1 MSHRVGL
8 HIGSRSCGI
17 GRALH
22 VIAGVAASASVMA
35 ACSSSWDS
43 SGDGAGRGG
52 TESVVT
58 VSVDV
63 VEADAGRRR
72 FVCSWLTE
80 ISRWPWIVPASSRL
94 CSPRHLG
101 WTEPSSVG
109 AGPTRRSRISRA
121 RVRCASSAR
130 TVLWTPHRSRSPG
143 TASVGRSARS
153 IPRRSGS
160 VSRSASSHWAQ
171 GALYDDAL
179 TVTVVPVIWAE
190 GNYQSD
196 AVFRWLVPATPASGG
211 RLAQATI
218 RLTLTTHSGGVPPG
232 NDAETSRPPS
242 R

>member
-8 HIGSRSCGI
+8 HIGSRSRGI

-35 ACSSSWDS
+35 ACSSSRDS

-63 VEADAGRRR
+63 VEADAPPPFRVQLADRDLEMAVDRASVVTIVFAPAPGVDGAFLSGSWPDTTVPNLEGAGAMR
-72 FVCSWLTE
+72 FVGPDCPVDTAPFS
-80 ISRWPWIVPASSRL
+80 VP
-94 CSPRHLG
+94 G
-101 WTEPSSVG
+101 DG
-109 AGPTRRSRISRA
+109 
-121 RVRCASSAR
+121 
-130 TVLWTPHRSRSPG
+130 
-143 TASVGRSARS
+143 VGRPICSVDPTS
-153 IPRRSGS
+153 IRVGEPVGQQPLGTGS
-160 VSRSASSHWAQ
+160 
-171 GALYDDAL
+171 LYDDEL

-196 AVFRWLVPATPASGG
+196 AAFRWLVPATPASGG